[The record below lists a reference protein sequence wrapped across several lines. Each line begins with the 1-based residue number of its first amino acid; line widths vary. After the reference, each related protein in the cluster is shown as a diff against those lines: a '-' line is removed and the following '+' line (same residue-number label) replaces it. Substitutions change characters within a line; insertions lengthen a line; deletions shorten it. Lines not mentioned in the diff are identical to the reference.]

1 MDSPEEDLVLFNQT
15 QPVDGKIIREFPKN
29 SLGFYSRIGDSS
41 SLIEI
46 EPYIITS
53 QSIFK
58 SELNIP
64 KEQTDSLSDFHNWSH
79 DSIIL
84 HLKSNAH
91 NLSYHGDTVFFDIL
105 FLDTVIDL
113 NESVVVKKKRKDI
126 FLNYPTEDTLYAVR
140 KISFKMDTMFIG
152 KIGPLNNTEFVEAY
166 DSIEAET
173 TEIKVME
180 LNKRQSK
187 KLFESDDLN
196 VFQAYIKQKVTKPK
210 LH

>member
-1 MDSPEEDLVLFNQT
+1 MKLLYSTILLFLFYSCSSESIMDSPEEDLVLFNQT

-84 HLKSNAH
+84 HL
-91 NLSYHGDTVFFDIL
+91 NLMLIISVTMATL
-105 FLDTVIDL
+105 FSSIYY
-113 NESVVVKKKRKDI
+113 
-126 FLNYPTEDTLYAVR
+126 FLIRLL
-140 KISFKMDTMFIG
+140 I
-152 KIGPLNNTEFVEAY
+152 
-166 DSIEAET
+166 
-173 TEIKVME
+173 
-180 LNKRQSK
+180 
-187 KLFESDDLN
+187 
-196 VFQAYIKQKVTKPK
+196 
-210 LH
+210 